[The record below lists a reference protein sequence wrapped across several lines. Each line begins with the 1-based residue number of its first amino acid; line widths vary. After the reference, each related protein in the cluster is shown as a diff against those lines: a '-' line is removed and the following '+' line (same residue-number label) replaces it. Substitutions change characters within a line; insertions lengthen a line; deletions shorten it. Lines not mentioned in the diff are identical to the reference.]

1 MQNNDSS
8 AEFETLGALF
18 RRLRMERSLEINDVS
33 EETRIPPKT
42 IRAIETDEY
51 DRLPAPAFARGF
63 YSLYAKMLDL
73 DHDEI
78 IRRYY
83 EERSDNTT
91 TKPSSKL
98 PPPSWQQ
105 QKNIGTMAERPSLTP
120 SSIIG
125 SALLVLLLL
134 VSGIFWYIGYN
145 PATNISQWLR
155 NFQEKPAVEELTATT
170 QDQPEQELT
179 AEDTQITEPSSA
191 EPSSAELS
199 VAENAVTVVEIGK
212 YQLAAEFPYNT
223 QVSISIDG
231 GETQHSLISA
241 DTIKTWNAEEKIVL
255 ELPPQTKAELYLN
268 GEPFPLPAVTN
279 DKIIISI
286 PE

>member
-1 MQNNDSS
+1 MENNDSS
-8 AEFETLGALF
+8 TEFETLGALF
-18 RRLRMERSLEINDVS
+18 RRLRMERSLDINDVA

-73 DHDEI
+73 DNDEI

-83 EERSDNTT
+83 EERSGNNTT
-91 TKPSSKL
+91 KSSSKL

-125 SALLVLLLL
+125 SAVLVLILL

-155 NFQEKPAVEELTATT
+155 NFQEKPVVQEQTT
-170 QDQPEQELT
+170 TTGDQPDQELQT
-179 AEDTQITEPSSA
+179 EDAEITEPSS
-191 EPSSAELS
+191 EELS
-199 VAENAVTVVEIGK
+199 VVQDAVTVVEIGK

-223 QVSISIDG
+223 QVSVTIDG

-268 GEPFPLPAVTN
+268 GEPFSLPAAIN
-279 DKIIISI
+279 DKITISI

>member
-1 MQNNDSS
+1 MENNDSS
-8 AEFETLGALF
+8 TEFETLGALF
-18 RRLRMERSLEINDVS
+18 RRLRMERSLDINDVA

-73 DHDEI
+73 DNDEI

-83 EERSDNTT
+83 EERSGNNTT
-91 TKPSSKL
+91 KSSSKL

-125 SALLVLLLL
+125 SAVLVLILL

-155 NFQEKPAVEELTATT
+155 NFQEKPVVQEQTT
-170 QDQPEQELT
+170 TTGDQPDQELQT
-179 AEDTQITEPSSA
+179 EDAEITEPSSG
-191 EPSSAELS
+191 ELS
-199 VAENAVTVVEIGK
+199 VVQDAVTVVEIGK

-223 QVSISIDG
+223 QVSVTIDG

-268 GEPFPLPAVTN
+268 GEPFSLPAAIN
-279 DKIIISI
+279 DKITISI

>member
-1 MQNNDSS
+1 MENKDSS
-8 AEFETLGALF
+8 TEFETLGALF
-18 RRLRMERSLEINDVS
+18 RRLRLERSLDINDVS

-42 IRAIETDEY
+42 IRAIETDDY

-73 DHDEI
+73 DNDEI
-78 IRRYY
+78 MHRYY
-83 EERSDNTT
+83 EERSGNNTP
-91 TKPSSKL
+91 KPSSKL

-125 SALLVLLLL
+125 SAVLVLILLI
-134 VSGIFWYIGYN
+134 SGIFWYIGYN
-145 PATNISQWLR
+145 PATSISQWLR
-155 NFQEKPAVEELTATT
+155 NFQDKPTVQEQTETT
-170 QDQPEQELT
+170 QEQFDLQLQT
-179 AEDTQITEPSSA
+179 EDSEIT

-199 VAENAVTVVEIGK
+199 VIQDAVTIVESGK

-223 QVSISIDG
+223 QVSVTIDG
-231 GETQHSLISA
+231 GETQHSLVSA

-255 ELPPQTKAELYLN
+255 ELPPQTKVELYLN
-268 GEPFPLPAVTN
+268 GEPFSLPAAAN
-279 DKIIISI
+279 DKITISI

>member
-1 MQNNDSS
+1 MENNASS
-8 AEFETLGALF
+8 TEFETLGALF
-18 RRLRMERSLEINDVS
+18 RRLRMERSLDINDVA

-73 DHDEI
+73 DHDEVM
-78 IRRYY
+78 RRYY
-83 EERSDNTT
+83 DECSGNNT

-125 SALLVLLLL
+125 SAVLVLILL

-145 PATNISQWLR
+145 PATSISQWLR
-155 NFQEKPAVEELTATT
+155 NFQEKPAVQEQTATNG
-170 QDQPEQELT
+170 DQPDLELQT
-179 AEDTQITEPSSA
+179 EEYEIEPSSG
-191 EPSSAELS
+191 ELS
-199 VAENAVTVVEIGK
+199 VAQEAVTVVEIGK

-223 QVSISIDG
+223 QVSVTNDG

-241 DTIKTWNAEEKIVL
+241 DTIKTWNAEEKIIL

-268 GEPFPLPAVTN
+268 GELFSLPAATN

>member
-1 MQNNDSS
+1 MENNDSS
-8 AEFETLGALF
+8 TEFETLGALF
-18 RRLRMERSLEINDVS
+18 RRLRMERSLDINDVA

-73 DHDEI
+73 DNDEI

-83 EERSDNTT
+83 EERSGNNTT
-91 TKPSSKL
+91 KSSSKL

-125 SALLVLLLL
+125 SAVLVLILL

-155 NFQEKPAVEELTATT
+155 NFQEKPVVQEQTT
-170 QDQPEQELT
+170 TTGDQPDQELQT
-179 AEDTQITEPSSA
+179 EDAEITEPSSG
-191 EPSSAELS
+191 ELS
-199 VAENAVTVVEIGK
+199 VVQDAVTVVEIGK

-223 QVSISIDG
+223 QVSVTIDG

-241 DTIKTWNAEEKIVL
+241 DTIKTWNAEETIVL

-268 GEPFPLPAVTN
+268 GEPFSLPAAIN
-279 DKIIISI
+279 DKITISI

>member
-1 MQNNDSS
+1 MENNDSS
-8 AEFETLGALF
+8 TEFETLGALF
-18 RRLRMERSLEINDVS
+18 RRLRMERSLDINDVA

-73 DHDEI
+73 DNDEI

-83 EERSDNTT
+83 EERSGNNTT
-91 TKPSSKL
+91 KSSSKL

-125 SALLVLLLL
+125 SAVLVLILL

-155 NFQEKPAVEELTATT
+155 NFQEKPVVQEQPTT
-170 QDQPEQELT
+170 TGDQPDQELQT
-179 AEDTQITEPSSA
+179 EDAEITEPSSG
-191 EPSSAELS
+191 ELS
-199 VAENAVTVVEIGK
+199 VVQDAVTVVEIGK

-223 QVSISIDG
+223 QVSVTIDG

-268 GEPFPLPAVTN
+268 GEPFSLPAAIN
-279 DKIIISI
+279 DKITISI

>member
-1 MQNNDSS
+1 MENNDSS
-8 AEFETLGALF
+8 TEFETLGALF
-18 RRLRMERSLEINDVS
+18 RRLRMERSLDINDVA

-73 DHDEI
+73 DHDEVM
-78 IRRYY
+78 RRYY
-83 EERSDNTT
+83 EECSGNNT

-125 SALLVLLLL
+125 SAVLVLILL

-145 PATNISQWLR
+145 PATSISQWLR
-155 NFQEKPAVEELTATT
+155 NFQEKPAVQEQTT
-170 QDQPEQELT
+170 ITEDQPDLELQT
-179 AEDTQITEPSSA
+179 EEYEVEPSSG
-191 EPSSAELS
+191 ELS
-199 VAENAVTVVEIGK
+199 VAQEAVTVVEIGK

-223 QVSISIDG
+223 QVSVTIDG

-241 DTIKTWNAEEKIVL
+241 DTIKTWNAEEKIIL

-268 GEPFPLPAVTN
+268 GEPFSLPAATN

>member
-1 MQNNDSS
+1 MENNDSS
-8 AEFETLGALF
+8 TEFETLGALF
-18 RRLRMERSLEINDVS
+18 RRLRLERSLDINDVA
-33 EETRIPPKT
+33 EETRIPSKT

-73 DHDEI
+73 DNDEI

-83 EERSDNTT
+83 EERSENNT
-91 TKPSSKL
+91 TKPSSIL
-98 PPPSWQQ
+98 PPPRWQQ
-105 QKNIGTMAERPSLTP
+105 EKNIGTMAERPSLTP

-125 SALLVLLLL
+125 SALLVLILL

-155 NFQEKPAVEELTATT
+155 NFQEKPVVQEQTATT
-170 QDQPEQELT
+170 QDQPDQELQT
-179 AEDTQITEPSSA
+179 EDSEITEPASG
-191 EPSSAELS
+191 ELS
-199 VAENAVTVVEIGK
+199 VVQDAVTVVEIGK

-223 QVSISIDG
+223 QVSVTIDG
-231 GETQHSLISA
+231 GETQHSLVSA

-268 GEPFPLPAVTN
+268 GEPFSLPAASN
-279 DKIIISI
+279 DKITISI

>member
-1 MQNNDSS
+1 MENNDSS

-18 RRLRMERSLEINDVS
+18 RRLRLERSLEINDVS

-83 EERSDNTT
+83 EERTDNNT

-155 NFQEKPAVEELTATT
+155 NFQEKPAVQEQTATT
-170 QDQPEQELT
+170 EDQPDQELQ
-179 AEDTQITEPSSA
+179 AEASQIA
-191 EPSSAELS
+191 EPLSAELS
-199 VAENAVTVVEIGK
+199 VAEEAVTVVEIGK

-255 ELPPQTKAELYLN
+255 QLPPQTRAELYLN
-268 GEPFPLPAVTN
+268 GEPLPMPAVTN